1 MWGTKTKALI
11 AGLLLVAAMV
21 IASTMAAAPAHAASK
36 TFTVNST
43 ADTEDAT
50 PDGTCNSCTLREAIQ
65 EANANGNP
73 SEVDRI
79 NFNIPGTGVKTIF
92 PGPTLP
98 HVTEPVVINGYS
110 QPGSS
115 VNTLARGTN
124 AKLLVQLN
132 GTKAFGKGLFIE
144 ASNSV
149 VKGLVINNFP
159 GIPIE
164 IAPDDN
170 PSVTN
175 EVVKNVRIEGN
186 FVGTDPTGTLDKGNA
201 GGVDLFAASNNTV
214 GGTTLASRNLL
225 SGSDFAGVFIEGGTA
240 FGQGRSDNNEVRGNL
255 IGTQRDGIKP
265 LGNDIQG
272 VGVLDDAEGNS
283 ILSNSIFANG
293 GLGIQLSGAAANDPG
308 DADAGPNG
316 LQNKPSLGAA
326 KTISGKTT
334 IKGTLSSSPGATYTI
349 QFFSNPQGT
358 DEGRTFLGQKTD
370 LAVDGSGKGFFTFS
384 PATKVAVGQSITAT
398 ATNEFTGDT
407 SEFSGTRTVASS

>member
-1 MWGTKTKALI
+1 MW
-11 AGLLLVAAMV
+11 
-21 IASTMAAAPAHAASK
+21 
-36 TFTVNST
+36 
-43 ADTEDAT
+43 
-50 PDGTCNSCTLREAIQ
+50 
-65 EANANGNP
+65 
-73 SEVDRI
+73 
-79 NFNIPGTGVKTIF
+79 
-92 PGPTLP
+92 
-98 HVTEPVVINGYS
+98 
-110 QPGSS
+110 
-115 VNTLARGTN
+115 
-124 AKLLVQLN
+124 

-149 VKGLVINNFP
+149 VKGLVINSFP

-170 PSVTN
+170 LSVTN